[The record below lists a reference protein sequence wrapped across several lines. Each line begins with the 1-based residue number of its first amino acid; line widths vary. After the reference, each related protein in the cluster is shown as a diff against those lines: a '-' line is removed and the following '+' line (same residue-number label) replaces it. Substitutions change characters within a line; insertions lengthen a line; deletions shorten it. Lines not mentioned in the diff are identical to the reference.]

1 MMDPDFMIAFVLG
14 RISSSPVLEII
25 KTTVEAE
32 NLNCRHYILSGAYIV
47 D

>member
-1 MMDPDFMIAFVLG
+1 MVDPDFMIVFVLG
-14 RISSSPVLEII
+14 RISDSPMLKII
-25 KTTVEAE
+25 KTVEAE